1 MDNCSSSL
9 RLVLGIDAAW
19 TVSQP
24 SGVALVAE
32 TATGWRL
39 VAVEASYQR
48 FLARAHRLPRDEHP
62 TGSIPDPE
70 ALLASSHILC
80 GGPVSL
86 VAIDMPLG
94 MTPIVGRRTCDDLI
108 SKTYGARKCGTHT
121 PSVSRPGRISD
132 DLRARF
138 DAAGYPLLT
147 RGIASPGVIEVYP
160 HPALVELANA
170 AERLPYKASK
180 VAKYWPS
187 ATPVQ
192 RRALLYGEWA
202 RIVQLLE
209 NKIAGVA
216 PALAI
221 PTESA
226 SRRDLKAFEDKL
238 DAVICACVGVCAL
251 ETRATPFGDERSA
264 IWIPMLGVTSSQQPS
279 VAASSRY

>member
-1 MDNCSSSL
+1 L
-9 RLVLGIDAAW
+9 
-19 TVSQP
+19 
-24 SGVALVAE
+24 
-32 TATGWRL
+32 
-39 VAVEASYQR
+39 
-48 FLARAHRLPRDEHP
+48 
-62 TGSIPDPE
+62 
-70 ALLASSHILC
+70 
-80 GGPVSL
+80 
-86 VAIDMPLG
+86 
-94 MTPIVGRRTCDDLI
+94 
-108 SKTYGARKCGTHT
+108 
-121 PSVSRPGRISD
+121 ISD

-147 RGIASPGVIEVYP
+147 RGIGPPGVIEVYP

-192 RRALLYGEWA
+192 RRALLCREWA

-216 PALAI
+216 PALAK

-226 SRRDLKAFEDKL
+226 SRGDLKAFEDQL
-238 DAVICACVGVCAL
+238 DAVICAWVGVCAL

-264 IWIPMLGVTSSQQPS
+264 IWIPRLGVTSSQQPS
-279 VAASSRY
+279 VAREIGPSPQ